1 MNTKKV
7 IYEKLF
13 KADNVEL
20 AKHKIDLALAEDL
33 KQSIVFLQKAS
44 DAINL
49 SIKGYEDAYKKMQT
63 ESKGGKSVLDTQSK
77 LINKI
82 EATAKDLGINPT
94 SIPNYN
100 EVNKSWE
107 TLSAAIDKVNEF

>member
-13 KADNVEL
+13 RADNVEL
-20 AKHKIDLALAEDL
+20 AKHKINLALAEDL

-63 ESKGGKSVLDTQSK
+63 ESKGGKSLLDTQSK